1 MRPLQ
6 QIKYAIRKLLKT
18 PVFTAIALGTLALG
32 IGANSTIF
40 SVVEGV
46 LLRPLPYPEADRLVM
61 LWHTAP
67 GLDIDEF
74 EQSNTTYTLY
84 REQNQSFSEVGLT
97 DDFSVNLTGA
107 GDPVRIA
114 AASATSPLFRVL
126 QANALVGRVF
136 SPDDDEWGSPDVA
149 ILSEELW
156 RSHFGASPQ
165 AVGQTIELNGS
176 GYQIIGVLPAGFNY
190 PTEDALVW
198 LQHRFDPATLGQANF
213 SFEAV
218 ARLKDGVTLE
228 AAAAD
233 LNRMLVTLPDAYPGQ
248 INRGIMEDAQMSAF
262 VEPLRQA
269 IIGDIAQALWILL
282 GTVGFVLLIAT
293 ANVANLFLVR
303 AEAGQ
308 KEIAVRTALGAGRRQ
323 IVGQYLTE
331 SMLLAVAGA
340 AAGLLLAAVGTKVLV
355 ATTPFDIPRLAGAG
369 INATV
374 LTYTIGIALVAGV
387 FFGAVPIFKYGMPN
401 LVTALKDGGRSSSAG
416 KETHRA
422 RNLLVVS
429 QVALALVLLVGSG
442 LMARSYWQL
451 KNVDPG
457 FTGENILTFM
467 VSLPMADYPES
478 TDVAAF
484 FEQLIDRV
492 EAIPGVTAAG
502 TINSFPM
509 TGNNSNQGV
518 IAEDHPPA
526 QEELPSL
533 VRSKWVGPG
542 FFPTAG
548 IPLLEGRAI
557 ERSDFDNRTGAV
569 VVSESFAVQEWPG
582 ESAIGKRIANG
593 INMEERTSWYTI
605 VGVAADVRDNGI
617 TEDAPTT
624 VYWPQVA
631 IDTGQA
637 GWRRGTQTVVLRTSV
652 EPTSV
657 MPAARQELW
666 SMNAQLPIARVRTA
680 ADVVKE
686 DTARSAFTMLLL
698 GIAAVVALILGTVG
712 IYGVISYVVSQRTRE
727 IGVRMALGAREKDVS
742 LMVIKQ
748 GATMALVGVAV
759 GLAGAFGL
767 TRLMASLLYGVAP
780 TDPVTF
786 GSVALLLMVVALAA
800 CFFPARRAARV
811 QPVEALHYE

>member
-1 MRPLQ
+1 M
-6 QIKYAIRKLLKT
+6 IT
-18 PVFTAIALGTLALG
+18 
-32 IGANSTIF
+32 
-40 SVVEGV
+40 
-46 LLRPLPYPEADRLVM
+46 
-61 LWHTAP
+61 
-67 GLDIDEF
+67 
-74 EQSNTTYTLY
+74 
-84 REQNQSFSEVGLT
+84 
-97 DDFSVNLTGA
+97 
-107 GDPVRIA
+107 
-114 AASATSPLFRVL
+114 
-126 QANALVGRVF
+126 
-136 SPDDDEWGSPDVA
+136 
-149 ILSEELW
+149 
-156 RSHFGASPQ
+156 
-165 AVGQTIELNGS
+165 
-176 GYQIIGVLPAGFNY
+176 
-190 PTEDALVW
+190 
-198 LQHRFDPATLGQANF
+198 
-213 SFEAV
+213 
-218 ARLKDGVTLE
+218 
-228 AAAAD
+228 
-233 LNRMLVTLPDAYPGQ
+233 
-248 INRGIMEDAQMSAF
+248 
-262 VEPLRQA
+262 
-269 IIGDIAQALWILL
+269 
-282 GTVGFVLLIAT
+282 
-293 ANVANLFLVR
+293 
-303 AEAGQ
+303 
-308 KEIAVRTALGAGRRQ
+308 
-323 IVGQYLTE
+323 
-331 SMLLAVAGA
+331 
-340 AAGLLLAAVGTKVLV
+340 
-355 ATTPFDIPRLAGAG
+355 
-369 INATV
+369 
-374 LTYTIGIALVAGV
+374 
-387 FFGAVPIFKYGMPN
+387 
-401 LVTALKDGGRSSSAG
+401 
-416 KETHRA
+416 
-422 RNLLVVS
+422 
-429 QVALALVLLVGSG
+429 
-442 LMARSYWQL
+442 
-451 KNVDPG
+451 
-457 FTGENILTFM
+457 
-467 VSLPMADYPES
+467 
-478 TDVAAF
+478 
-484 FEQLIDRV
+484 
-492 EAIPGVTAAG
+492 AG

-518 IAEDHPPA
+518 IAQDHPPA

-593 INMEERTSWYTI
+593 INMEDRTSWYTI

-680 ADVVKE
+680 DDVVKE

-727 IGVRMALGAREKDVS
+727 IGVRMALGAREQDVS

-786 GSVALLLMVVALAA
+786 GSVALLLMVVAVAA